1 MKELELVR
9 DVLDKELID
18 CKETN
23 MGRVDGVVLDVG
35 DGPPRIDRFELGF
48 VVLARRVHPRL
59 EQLVMWLRRWSV
71 RKSARYGIPWEKVL
85 DVTPDHI
92 QVDLEAMKTPAFDWE
107 RWMRKHIVEKLPGGK
122 EE

>member
-1 MKELELVR
+1 MNELELVR

-18 CKETN
+18 CEETN

-35 DGPPRIDRFELGF
+35 DGPPRVDRFELGF
-48 VVLARRVHPRL
+48 VVLARRVHPRV
-59 EQLVMWLRRWSV
+59 EQLAMRLRRWSV

-92 QVDLEAMKTPAFDWE
+92 QVDLQALKTPAFDWE